1 MWRSQGQEVNR
12 VPPDLLPQR
21 QLGPGAQGTGGV
33 GHTSPPRHS
42 FPAGAEMVIN
52 EWAGPAVESGSWE
65 PGLSQQGRPW
75 RAVGGRAGMGK
86 ATLPPL
92 THGGRKHSS
101 LKPWKA
107 PDLCPTSPADLQLV
121 VEGFL
126 TSPPK

>member
-1 MWRSQGQEVNR
+1 
-12 VPPDLLPQR
+12 
-21 QLGPGAQGTGGV
+21 
-33 GHTSPPRHS
+33 
-42 FPAGAEMVIN
+42 
-52 EWAGPAVESGSWE
+52 
-65 PGLSQQGRPW
+65 
-75 RAVGGRAGMGK
+75 MGK